1 MKSNKA
7 TLGRALD
14 QPDPAIRLYL
24 FHGDNDGGS
33 RALAVRLLKG
43 LRAEKAV
50 LSAAAIKGDP
60 GVLADEAAAIGLFGG
75 ARALWIEPAGDEISF
90 AVDTLL
96 EIAAVESPT
105 IVIAGGLKKTSALL
119 KLADGHRLALSHV
132 SYPLEAREVDRLV
145 IELGR
150 AEGLRIAGDV
160 ASRVAASAANNQAII
175 ASELGKYTLYLRA
188 SVEAPRELDHATV
201 DLLGADSGEGNM
213 LGIGDLALDGRVEQL
228 ARELQHVS
236 PGAAEVVPII
246 RLLQRRLLQLA
257 PLRAR
262 IDGGEQLE
270 SVMTSMGKSL
280 FWRDKPLMQ
289 RLLSQW
295 SAERLAQAGE
305 RIARLERQVMLST
318 VPDEAALGEELL
330 AIARAARR

>member
-14 QPDPAIRLYL
+14 QPDPATRLYL

-33 RALAVRLLKG
+33 RALAMRLLRG

-105 IVIAGGLKKTSALL
+105 IVIAGGLRKTSALL

-175 ASELGKYTLYLRA
+175 ASELGKYALYLGA

-270 SVMTSMGKSL
+270 AVMTSMGKSL